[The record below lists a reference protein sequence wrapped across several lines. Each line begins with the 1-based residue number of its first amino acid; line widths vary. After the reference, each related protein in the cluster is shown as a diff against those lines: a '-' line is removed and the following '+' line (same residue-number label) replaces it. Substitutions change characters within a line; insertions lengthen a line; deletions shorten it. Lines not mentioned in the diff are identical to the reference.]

1 MWDTVPAASLS
12 PQSAASTSTANR
24 RVSRLPLAVGGFDPF
39 GYGVSTESS
48 PYDSALAY
56 SNSPKNRMSSRASWY
71 PSSDENGSLV
81 NVANSNSFV
90 GLAMLN
96 QFQGSTSGSTTD
108 LNKTSEAPWSEKK
121 RRSVSLGEM
130 GRDGRS
136 ALRNSFLSG
145 GRSGSGPSKL
155 SGEIGVENEVSE
167 IVTITLKQT
176 TY

>member
-12 PQSAASTSTANR
+12 PQSVASTSTANR

-71 PSSDENGSLV
+71 PSLDENGSLS
-81 NVANSNSFV
+81 NIANSNSFV

-96 QFQGSTSGSTTD
+96 QSPSSSGSITD
-108 LNKTSEAPWSEKK
+108 LNRSGEAPWAEKK

-155 SGEIGVENEVSE
+155 SGEIGVDNEVSKSAAKR
-167 IVTITLKQT
+167 TSTSS
-176 TY
+176 Y